1 MHGKFYLNLYAI
13 DKPNKKNLIGSW
25 GLRFVVAGLHLI
37 PLTGPKQAANVD
49 PDQTDKC
56 TVLCVPHN
64 LHRTSCCTLNR
75 VQYRTGKAV
84 LL

>member
-1 MHGKFYLNLYAI
+1 MGQI
-13 DKPNKKNLIGSW
+13 KKTKH
-25 GLRFVVAGLHLI
+25 FVVAGLHLI
-37 PLTGPKQAANVD
+37 PLSQSPRPQSNKQQAG

-64 LHRTSCCTLNR
+64 LHRMSCCTLNR

>member
-1 MHGKFYLNLYAI
+1 MDCGGQRFAVARLHLF
-13 DKPNKKNLIGSW
+13 PLIGSPQSD
-25 GLRFVVAGLHLI
+25 RQ
-37 PLTGPKQAANVD
+37 PVD

-56 TVLCVPHN
+56 TLLCVHHN
-64 LHRTSCCTLNR
+64 LHRMSCCALNR